1 MPDKVRVLVL
11 TMFEREFEPW
21 ERHFGF
27 GEVVPFPGG
36 PRDMLFDRG
45 SGVLLAM
52 VGVGATEA
60 AASTMAIGLDPRFD
74 LTRAHVVLVGI
85 GGGDPTVVQLGSVVV
100 GDAILDSDLA
110 HEIDAREMPSD
121 WPFGRFPLFRRTPFE
136 QPPGPN
142 RGEVLFLEA
151 GLVARVLRSAV
162 DTKLVDPPELEA
174 LRRQYEDWPEGA
186 GAPRI
191 VQGAVL
197 AGSTLW
203 HGRHLNTWAS
213 AWADYWTEGR
223 STFAVSSM
231 EDAGIATALRK
242 LTAGG
247 HLDVR
252 NTVVLRGICNFT
264 VQPRDMTAA
273 ASLARE
279 EASNYSAIGP
289 AVENAYIVGSAVV
302 RALGAD

>member
-21 ERHFGF
+21 ERRFGF
-27 GEVVPFPGG
+27 DEVIPFPGG
-36 PRDMLFDRG
+36 PRDMLFARD
-45 SGVLLAM
+45 SSTLLAM

-60 AASTMAIGLDPRFD
+60 AASTVAIGLDPRFD
-74 LTRAHVVLVGI
+74 LTDAHVVLVGI
-85 GGGDPTVVQLGSVVV
+85 GGGDPNVVQLGSVVV

-110 HEIDAREMPSD
+110 HEIDAREMPRD
-121 WPFGRFPLFRRTPFE
+121 WSFGRFPLFRRSPFE

-142 RGEVLFLEA
+142 RGEVLFLDE
-151 GLVARVLRSAV
+151 GLVARVREIAL
-162 DTKLVDPPELEA
+162 DTVLVDPSELDA
-174 LRRQYEDWPEGA
+174 LRRQYDDWPEGA
-186 GAPRI
+186 GAPQI
-191 VQGAVL
+191 VRGGVL

-203 HGRHLNTWAS
+203 HGKHLNQWAS
-213 AWADYWTEGR
+213 AWADYWTQGQ
-223 STFAVSSM
+223 STFTVSSM
-231 EDAGIATALRK
+231 EDAGIATALRR
-242 LTAGG
+242 LTAIGR
-247 HLDVR
+247 LDVSK
-252 NTVVLRGICNFT
+252 TVVLRGVCNFT
-264 VQPRDMTAA
+264 VQPRDMSAA